1 MQVNA
6 LSGSAVLEPQVVW
19 RCGDDVGPFL
29 LLAALRMGVGT
40 RGPVERSVAVA
51 VAVIGVGYVQ
61 IVSVE

>member
-1 MQVNA
+1 MNA
-6 LSGSAVLEPQVVW
+6 LSGSAVFEPQVVW
-19 RCGDDVGPFL
+19 RRGDDVGPFL
-29 LLAALRMGVGT
+29 LLAELCRMGVGT